1 MGREYI
7 SKDPKFGYWRDTHL
21 KVWGDA
27 VMALQMRF
35 ALDWNFA
42 TRKNLFTDSRYFTY
56 NGERKGC
63 RRMQIIASGP
73 DAKTENIRDTY
84 LRMMHKAKKN
94 IYIQTPYF
102 IPDESILTALTIAA
116 KSGVD
121 VRLMIPCKPDHP
133 FVNLATYS

>member
-73 DAKTENIRDTY
+73 DEMCIRDRFTATVTVTKFQFDIFLPNPLTSCSKY
-84 LRMMHKAKKN
+84 GIVSERMEAN
-94 IYIQTPYF
+94 RSFFFDLIY
-102 IPDESILTALTIAA
+102 
-116 KSGVD
+116 K
-121 VRLMIPCKPDHP
+121 
-133 FVNLATYS
+133 